1 VLWSIW
7 LIKIIGILS
16 SLIHPSFWGN
26 LGNFRLGKNSAP
38 HSRVYQRGHPTLR
51 PSLVHIW
58 SSEIS
63 VSVGVPS
70 PRGARFYNSR
80 QIPEFARA
88 IPHSVSGLWT
98 LWYHSSSLSSLSSL
112 CTSWLHDLITLR
124 SIAGVCVS
132 GYHRVSSSPRAR
144 VESMSFWVVAVL
156 DLTHV
161 RDHLRSRLVVVKA
174 LEALIPGAQ
183 KFGTTLKSTLYI
195 FFRPLSSRSLSI
207 DDQGV
212 NETLMRWLG
221 TLVVN
226 AQMWLNL
233 GDYSNYTF

>member
-1 VLWSIW
+1 MLWSIW

-16 SLIHPSFWGN
+16 SLNHPSFWGN

-174 LEALIPGAQ
+174 LEALIPRGP
-183 KFGTTLKSTLYI
+183 I
-195 FFRPLSSRSLSI
+195 FFSLWGIRFWVGVGTSESSELSKQSSWVYCKPLS
-207 DDQGV
+207 V
-212 NETLMRWLG
+212 NRPWWGWAPLWYLLRK
-221 TLVVN
+221 
-226 AQMWLNL
+226 
-233 GDYSNYTF
+233 